1 MSSPTTRDRTCDQCS
16 FRKVKCDRQYP
27 CSKCKALSFTCSYD
41 KPRRKKGPTGKRIGL
56 LRSER
61 PTQPWQ
67 QQLTAVVPTNES
79 SPPTDGFGLTY
90 FPSDPRTPLSLIC
103 PTPPQDPAFNLSSF
117 SVSSYLPVVSY
128 PSQSLES
135 ISADL
140 ALLQPSPSTVT
151 WPTLATDEEINS
163 LINAYFSRIEKFLPL
178 INKSTF
184 LSRLHAN
191 EHTRNIHFGSLVL
204 TMCAFTLLQP
214 VMKQDDSETNE
225 TRVFKERMQT
235 AQSMISA
242 AVSMRDSDATF
253 AENPTLDSVLM
264 SFFLFSCFFNC
275 QMHHAAW
282 FRLQEAVTL
291 AEIMGLQGKR
301 DGWKEVLSDDERE
314 QRMRVYWVLAVTERA
329 YALQRHHSLIRTSAS
344 TGKATSVL
352 AQNLFF
358 SLSAAG
364 LDTMVELYKVV
375 DAELIDCWNGRC
387 ATADGRCTK
396 MSAERAIN
404 MHKMVAN
411 AYNHDML
418 DPGCPLNET
427 QRADLAISQQWLHNR
442 LWQLCLS
449 HGVLNVD
456 SATATDHRELSLTYA
471 CDIAQKTI
479 EICRSL
485 AMESMEVHGIG
496 IMEKLY
502 DIASSV
508 VGLISCFPWIEGQ
521 RNRDLQPSDREILN
535 QYIAIL
541 ATFRGGQHPYL
552 LPLMT
557 EITSL
562 PSPA

>member
-16 FRKVKCDRQYP
+16 FRKVKCDRQHP
-27 CSKCKALSFTCSYD
+27 CSKCKALGFECSYD
-41 KPRRKKGPTGKRIGL
+41 KPRRKKGPAGKRIGL

-61 PTQPWQ
+61 TGQPWQ
-67 QQLTAVVPTNES
+67 QQLTVVASPDEP
-79 SPPTDGFGLTY
+79 SPPTDYLALPY

-103 PTPPQDPAFNLSSF
+103 PTPSEDPAFNLSSF
-117 SVSSYLPVVSY
+117 SVSSYLPAVSY
-128 PSQSLES
+128 PTPSPRS
-135 ISADL
+135 ISTDL
-140 ALLQPSPSTVT
+140 VLLQQSASTFA
-151 WPTLATDEEINS
+151 WPAIVTDEEINS
-163 LINAYFSRIEKFLPL
+163 LINAYFSRTEKFLPVVH
-178 INKSTF
+178 KSTF
-184 LSRLHAN
+184 LSRLQAH

-214 VMKQDDSETNE
+214 IMQHDEAESNE
-225 TRVFKERMQT
+225 KRVFKERMQT

-301 DGWKEVLSDDERE
+301 EGWKEVISDHERE
-314 QRMRVYWVLAVTERA
+314 QRLRVYWVLAVTERA
-329 YALQRHHSLIRTSAS
+329 YALQRHHSLIRTTAS
-344 TGKATSVL
+344 TGKAGSIL
-352 AQNLFF
+352 APNLFF
-358 SLSAAG
+358 NLSAAG
-364 LDTMVELYKVV
+364 LDKMVELYKVV

-387 ATADGRCTK
+387 ATANGPCTK
-396 MSAERAIN
+396 MSAERALS

-411 AYNHDML
+411 AYDHDTFNP
-418 DPGCPLNET
+418 DCPLDET

-456 SATATDHRELSLTYA
+456 STTATDHRELSLTYA
-471 CDIAQKTI
+471 CDIAQRTI
-479 EICRSL
+479 GICRSL
-485 AMESMEVHGIG
+485 SMESMEVHGIG

-521 RNRDLQPSDREILN
+521 RNRDRQPSDREILN
-535 QYIAIL
+535 QYIAVL

-552 LPLMT
+552 IPLMT

-562 PSPA
+562 PTSC